1 MLSAIFVDRPRL
13 AIVIAI
19 VTTIAGL
26 VALYAIPFAQYPD
39 IVPPQVSV
47 STRYPGASAAVVD
60 ATIAQPIEAQ
70 VVGVDKMIYMKSVS
84 GDDGSYT
91 LQVSFEL
98 GTNPD
103 INTVNVNNRVQVALS
118 KLPEDVQ
125 RQGVTVKKQSSA
137 LLGVIAVYSP
147 KSTHDPLFISNY
159 VTINLLDQIKS
170 TPGVGDAT
178 LWGPQDY
185 AMRAWVRTDR
195 LTGLGLTTGDI
206 IKSIQAQNV
215 QAPVGRIGARPISND
230 QQLQLNIQTKGR
242 LDSVKDFEKI
252 VVRTNPDGSVLRLGD
267 VARLELGASSLD
279 RETRFNGGPA
289 SVLAIYQSP
298 GANAIATLKAVRDK
312 LTDLEKRFPDDL
324 TWKVTYDPTTF
335 VKDTIHEVQKT
346 LVEAFI
352 LVVLVVFLFLGSV
365 RATLIPTLAVPVS
378 LIGTFIA
385 LLAIGYSAN
394 TVSLLAIVLAIG
406 IVVDDAIVVVENVER
421 VMEEHPEL
429 SPADATKK
437 AMQEITA
444 PIIAITLVLLS
455 VFVPVAFIPGIS
467 GELFRQFA
475 ITVAVS
481 MFLSAINALT
491 LSPALC
497 GVLLRPHHGPRRGII
512 GIVMRSIDRVR
523 DGYGTAVAR
532 IVRFSVIGLVAVGV
546 ALIGTAGLA
555 KITPT
560 GFLPEDDQGALFV
573 VVQLPGAASLE
584 RTSDVIRKAEAILR
598 EEKAVEDYTSV
609 VGLNFIDNY
618 SQSNAAFIVV
628 TLKPFEERKD
638 RSLGAAA
645 IIARL
650 GPKFREIQGGNV
662 VPLAPP
668 PIIGLGSGGGF
679 TYVLQ
684 DLRGGDPKTLAQV
697 VRGLVVAAN
706 QDPQLTRVFT
716 TFSATNP
723 SIYLDIDRDKAQVL
737 GVELSSVFQAL
748 QASLG
753 GYYVNDMNLF
763 GRTWQVQ
770 VQAEATDRASVN
782 DISRINVRN
791 AEGKMV
797 PLRSLV
803 EIRVVVGPPALIRF
817 NNLRAVTVQGS
828 PAPGVS
834 SGQALNAMEKVAA
847 STLPQGYAGTWT
859 DTAFQEKRAEGKTAI
874 ILGFALLFAFL
885 FLVALYESWT
895 IPVPVLLSVTV
906 GVLGAF
912 AAILAG
918 RLTLDL
924 YGQIGMVVLI
934 GLAAKNGILI
944 VEFAKEQR
952 EKGVPLLQAATEGAR
967 LRFRPV
973 MMTSFAFILGLFPL
987 VVAVGASQL
996 ARRNAIENARH
1007 GRRDALFAAQN
1018 RFETLFNQLLA
1029 HAVDHGCAG
1038 VQGRND
1044 PAVAPPFASLRD
1056 IGLQQDARL
1065 QQPPR
1070 RAFSLADQRFKL
1082 LAFLAAQPHNVLL
1095 YRNLLPSHDR
1105 LHRQ

>member
-60 ATIAQPIEAQ
+60 STIAQPIEAQ

-91 LQVSFEL
+91 LLVSFEL

-118 KLPEDVQ
+118 KLPQDVQ

-147 KSTHDPLFISNY
+147 KSTHDELFISNY
-159 VTINLLDQIKS
+159 VTINLLDSIKS

-195 LTGLGLTTGDI
+195 LTGLNLTTGDI
-206 IKSIQAQNV
+206 IKAIEAQNV
-215 QAPVGRIGARPISND
+215 QAAVGRIGARPISND

-279 RETRFNGGPA
+279 RQTRFNGGPA

-298 GANAIATLKAVRDK
+298 GANAIATLNAVRDK
-312 LTDLEKRFPDDL
+312 LTELEKRFPDDL
-324 TWKVTYDPTTF
+324 TWKITYDPTTF

-346 LVEAFI
+346 LIEAFI
-352 LVVLVVFLFLGSV
+352 LVVLVVFLFLGSW

-378 LIGTFIA
+378 LIGTFVA

-429 SPADATKK
+429 SPAEATKK

-497 GVLLRPHHGPRRGII
+497 GVLLRPHHGPRRGVI
-512 GIVMRSIDRVR
+512 GVVMRSIDRVR
-523 DGYGTAVAR
+523 DGYGAVVAR

-546 ALIGTAGLA
+546 ALLGTGGLA

-628 TLKPFEERKD
+628 TLKPFEQRKSE
-638 RSLGAAA
+638 SLGAPA

-650 GPKFREIQGGNV
+650 GQKFSEIQGGTV

-668 PIIGLGSGGGF
+668 PIIGLGNGGGF

-684 DLRGGDPKTLAQV
+684 DLRGGDPKALAQV

-706 QDPQLTRVFT
+706 QDPALTRVFT

-737 GVELSSVFQAL
+737 GVDLSSVFQAL

-753 GYYVNDMNLF
+753 GFYVNDMNLF

-770 VQAEATDRASVN
+770 VQAEAADRKSVD
-782 DISRINVRN
+782 DISRIHVRN

-803 EIRVVVGPPALIRF
+803 ELRVVVGPPALIRF

-834 SGQALNAMEKVAA
+834 SGQALNAMEAVAA
-847 STLPQGYAGTWT
+847 RTLPQGYGGTWT
-859 DTAFQEKRAEGKTAI
+859 DTAFQEKRAEGKTAM

-912 AAILAG
+912 AAILIG
-918 RLTLDL
+918 GLTLDL

-952 EKGVPLLQAATEGAR
+952 EKGVPLLEAAIEGAR

-973 MMTSFAFILGLFPL
+973 MMTSFAFILGLLPL
-987 VVAVGASQL
+987 VVAAGASQL
-996 ARRNAIENARH
+996 ARRNVGTPVFGGMI
-1007 GRRDALFAAQN
+1007 
-1018 RFETLFNQLLA
+1018 
-1029 HAVDHGCAG
+1029 
-1038 VQGRND
+1038 
-1044 PAVAPPFASLRD
+1044 FASF
-1056 IGLQQDARL
+1056 IGIFVI
-1065 QQPPR
+1065 PPLYVFFQSIR
-1070 RAFSLADQRFKL
+1070 ERVRPSTRPP
-1082 LAFLAAQPHNVLL
+1082 AATVLPAPHASPEVTAGK
-1095 YRNLLPSHDR
+1095 REG
-1105 LHRQ
+1105 